1 MSYNCHVCRFEK
13 LKFEPYDEK
22 GFASYQICPCCGFEF
37 GCDDFPEKE
46 EAFEKWRLKWI
57 ADGCVWFSR
66 NPPPL
71 DWDGNEQVKK
81 FQNR

>member
-1 MSYNCHVCRFEK
+1 MSYNCPVCGFEK
-13 LKFEPYDEK
+13 LTFEPYDEK

-57 ADGCVWFSR
+57 EDGCVWFSR

-71 DWDGNEQVKK
+71 DWNVQEQLKQL
-81 FQNR
+81 QNR